1 MCPLKWLN
9 TLERT
14 ICMKDNTQHR
24 LIELVSLSK
33 NYCELCETANEYPK
47 EEFIDRVL
55 DLLPRLYWNFFDIQA
70 PGVSLGDFDFFSSYV
85 DQEIYDTIKNKV
97 AAVMSED
104 DVYLDTFHE
113 DMKYSD
119 TPISA
124 SISEGM
130 ADIYQPLFD
139 FVQIVHDSEGTQ
151 IQDAFVNCKEDFENY
166 WSQNLCN
173 LLKAFNN
180 LKFGN

>member
-1 MCPLKWLN
+1 
-9 TLERT
+9 
-14 ICMKDNTQHR
+14 MKDSEHR
-24 LIELVSLSK
+24 LIEVVSLAK
-33 NYCELCETANEYPK
+33 NYCELCETANEYEKP
-47 EEFIDRVL
+47 EFIDRVL

-70 PGVSLGDFDFFSSYV
+70 GVSLGESDFFSSYV
-85 DQEIYDTIKNKV
+85 DQEMYDEVRNKV
-97 AAVMSED
+97 ASIMGED
-104 DVYLDTFHE
+104 DIYLDTFHE
-113 DMKYSD
+113 DMKYSE

-151 IQDAFVNCKEDFENY
+151 IQEAFINCKEDFENY

-180 LKFGN
+180 LKFRG